1 MTILMLL
8 AGLVLL
14 LVGGEVLVRGASA
27 IADLLDAEGALS
39 QADSA
44 QVRAV
49 LELRLAQAGLLRAQG
64 DL

>member
-27 IADLLDAEGALS
+27 IAE
-39 QADSA
+39 
-44 QVRAV
+44 
-49 LELRLAQAGLLRAQG
+49 RLGMSSFVVG
-64 DL
+64 VVVVGFGTSTP